1 MVSRFR
7 RRKHW
12 PNIPIVAFRGELG
25 IAGDRGKRYSWGY
38 GACPDLTQHE
48 TVWRLLDAERA
59 IGTALTTAHQIV
71 PEQST
76 AAIIIHHPQATYFN
90 AAASRELLTA

>member
-1 MVSRFR
+1 
-7 RRKHW
+7 
-12 PNIPIVAFRGELG
+12 
-25 IAGDRGKRYSWGY
+25 
-38 GACPDLTQHE
+38 
-48 TVWRLLDAERA
+48 
-59 IGTALTTAHQIV
+59 V